1 MPVRQIFNSSMT
13 HFSPPNA
20 DSAPAIEHC
29 VTLIPCHTLEDFP
42 SYLEETAARSL
53 LAAWTAPWHPRLIA
67 MIGRLPSWAR
77 VDSVPEPLSNH
88 AIFLASGCESKLTS
102 GFHTAREAAENCHV
116 IRGADRREFLNHCAM
131 LCPGANLGV
140 DTEIEGG
147 NADAS
152 SGGDVRLVSPQDF
165 FALGYAWLQVQ
176 LMTRRLRYTS
186 NLDEIYFAG
195 RVVEAAKG
203 WVEGN
208 GNVAVAA
215 LHEAFDALAEE
226 RDHYFSTDPHLVDLT
241 LLAPSTLGP
250 RLESALELANRPHAP
265 AMNFLIDCDLAKVVG
280 QSTEPAAKRL
290 IELIDNE
297 TVGVAGGGVASNQP
311 IHHQTA
317 ASARQVVADGRTQT
331 DQHLGRG
338 CNVFARV
345 AGPTPGDLA
354 TAIASQ
360 QYIGAIPI
368 DFAAGEGWASESKL
382 CWNSKAGA
390 LDVLVAKPIDGS
402 QSSSFLSL
410 AIRLGQAIDGGEIAT
425 ALIVHWPGAESDAY
439 LDLRKAASWGLA
451 LGRFWKVD
459 EFFRD
464 GQRPYHHYRGHADDG
479 AAQWLPSAVAAKE
492 RSPLTAAGHA
502 YRERVND
509 EAAQAISALAD
520 LVKPL
525 PSSAAQ
531 TPASYSPVA
540 HSRSMPQSIAT
551 LDQNPRSMEPSDEEN
566 EDAAEAFCERLS
578 ACPVKSVSGKSVSGK
593 SGGGNPAA
601 QGCIVINPHST
612 ATRIAL
618 RMDRSPAPNE
628 FVFGSSV
635 GVDGKYDVTVD
646 VPAHGFVALQP
657 SPTPPRKKWFGGK
670 RRIAKDAMLI
680 NEFMQV
686 EVSTKSGGI
695 MGVYSGAG
703 RGNRYSLR
711 LVHVNDDAPEENR
724 VTEMLSRSIRIVRSD
739 EYLGVIE
746 ADGTLV
752 NGSGQALADFT
763 VRYSLSRGSRWLWA
777 EAEIKPSSTLALGE
791 NPWRSYFA
799 FRSAVASEVAT
810 FYTPL
815 RDKLHRT
822 DNKRFD
828 SPAGLLIDE
837 SPKQTLLFADGRP
850 AHRRRGDR
858 YIDSLLVVR
867 DESLKQFRFA
877 VGFDVPAPIDALRSL
892 IAPPSVVTCDATSQV
907 PASGW
912 LVHCSTPDVAICD
925 LKTESTSPLVVS
937 FLAVATRGESRK
949 AKIRFCRDLAG
960 AQRETFAD
968 DVPRSPSSLEE
979 LGAEGDSAQGVIG
992 LAGFE
997 PLDFKGDRI
1006 ELDLSGHEVVR
1017 IRVELV
1023 VK

>member
-13 HFSPPNA
+13 HFSPQTA
-20 DSAPAIEHC
+20 DSAPAIEYC

-42 SYLEETAARSL
+42 SYLDETAARSL
-53 LAAWTAPWHPRLIA
+53 LAAWTAPWHPQLIA
-67 MIGRLPSWAR
+67 TTGRLPGWAR
-77 VDSVPEPLSNH
+77 VDSVPEPLANH
-88 AIFLASGCESKLTS
+88 AIFVATGCESKLTS
-102 GFHTAREAAENCHV
+102 GFETAREAAENCHV
-116 IRGADRREFLNHCAM
+116 IRGADRREFLNACAP
-131 LCPGANLGV
+131 LCPGANLSV
-140 DTEIEGG
+140 DIELEGG
-147 NADAS
+147 ATDGV

-208 GNVAVAA
+208 GNAAVAA

-241 LLAPSTLGP
+241 LLAPSTLGT
-250 RLESALELANRPHAP
+250 RLESALELTNRPHAP
-265 AMNFLIDCDLAKVVG
+265 ALNFLIDCDLAKVIG
-280 QSTEPAAKRL
+280 QSAEPAAKRL

-297 TVGVAGGGVASNQP
+297 TVGVAGGGIAIDQP

-317 ASARQVVADGRTQT
+317 ASARQVVADGRMQT
-331 DQHLGRG
+331 DLHLGRG

-410 AIRLGQAIDGGEIAT
+410 AIRLGQAIDSGEIAT

-479 AAQWLPSAVAAKE
+479 AAQWLPSVVAAKE

-525 PSSAAQ
+525 GAPAAPSQATQ
-531 TPASYSPVA
+531 TSIA
-540 HSRSMPQSIAT
+540 HSKSMPQSIAT
-551 LDQNPRSMEPSDEEN
+551 LDENPRSMEPSDEEN

-578 ACPVKSVSGKSVSGK
+578 ACPVKSGGGKPAS
-593 SGGGNPAA
+593 GNPAS
-601 QGCIVINPHST
+601 QGCIVINPHSA

-711 LVHVNDDAPEENR
+711 LVHVNDNAPEENR
-724 VTEMLSRSIRIVRSD
+724 VTEMLGRSIRILRSD
-739 EYLGVIE
+739 EYLGVVE

-799 FRSAVASEVAT
+799 FRSAVASEVAA

-822 DNKRFD
+822 DSKRFD

-877 VGFDVPAPIDALRSL
+877 VGFDVPSPIDALRSL
-892 IAPPSVVTCDATSQV
+892 IAPPSIVTCDALAKV
-907 PASGW
+907 PTSGW
-912 LVHCSTPDVAICD
+912 LVHCSTPDIAICD

-937 FLAVATRGESRK
+937 FLAIATRGESRK

-968 DVPRSPSSLEE
+968 DVPKSDASIEQ
-979 LGAEGDSAQGVIG
+979 LGVEGDSAHGVTG

-997 PLDFKGDRI
+997 PLEFKGDRI

-1017 IRVELV
+1017 IRVEFV